1 MSQQQPF
8 PTDEPYAPHGA
19 PSEDPRVAAWPAG
32 PVPMTP
38 ADQTTWATLG
48 HLAWVAGSFVGVP
61 PLGPLVTYLVL
72 KDRGPYVR
80 HHNAQ
85 ALNFQL
91 SVFLYA
97 LAATALGGVLAVVT
111 LGLAAP
117 LLVVLVVAIGIAGI
131 VLSVLAAVAASRGQW
146 YRYPLTIQ
154 FVR

>member
-8 PTDEPYAPHGA
+8 PADDRYATPGA
-19 PSEDPRVAAWPAG
+19 PADDPRGAGRPAG

-38 ADQTTWATLG
+38 SDEITWSTLG
-48 HLAWVAGSFVGVP
+48 HLAWVVGSFVGLP

-91 SVFLYA
+91 SLVVYLLGA
-97 LAATALGGVLAVVT
+97 SVLGGLVTLVT

-117 LLVVLVVAIGIAGI
+117 LLVVVVAGIGIAGI
-131 VLSVLAAVAASRGQW
+131 VLSILAAIAASRGQW
-146 YRYPLTIQ
+146 YRYPLTLQ